1 MEVFGDP
8 HYHLYTSA
16 DDEYVTCSAVGE
28 HMLLMNDYVK
38 IYGTNAVAND
48 SFNDEASIMTGVRYD
63 KIQCTLL
70 QVTSRIYRIVFTW
83 FIVSGI
89 NFKPKNPEISPKSI
103 FKFD

>member
-38 IYGTNAVAND
+38 IYGTNAVANA
-48 SFNDEASIMTGVRYD
+48 SFNDEASIMTGVRYE
-63 KIQCTLL
+63 KIQCTLLLL
-70 QVTSRIYRIVFTW
+70 QVTSRIRIYRNVFT
-83 FIVSGI
+83 FYVVYEYS
-89 NFKPKNPEISPKSI
+89 
-103 FKFD
+103 